1 MHGSKIEKW
10 RELLRP
16 CSSSVS
22 SVLCVSKVL
31 NGHFSD
37 PVSSAFMSGRS
48 SVLMRWLSACLPG
61 RRCRQKFHLRGRID
75 LCSRAQTQSCPQAAE
90 DLFPGDVACV
100 PLPWRACALAS
111 YLCAKGGAG
120 KRGADPQFYRLRAC
134 HLSEEGTRYRFSR
147 GKTWHSSHR
156 QGRPRPDARLSS

>member
-61 RRCRQKFHLRGRID
+61 RRCRQKFHSRGRKD
-75 LCSRAQTQSCPQAAE
+75 LCSREQTQSCPQVGR
-90 DLFPGDVACV
+90 DLFPGDVVCV
-100 PLPWRACALAS
+100 LRPLLVCGPVNC
-111 YLCAKGGAG
+111 LCAEGGA
-120 KRGADPQFYRLRAC
+120 
-134 HLSEEGTRYRFSR
+134 E
-147 GKTWHSSHR
+147 
-156 QGRPRPDARLSS
+156 